1 MYLENF
7 IQYLTS
13 ERRYSSHTVTAYQKD
28 LRQFY
33 GFLELNYSVTDIRQV
48 NHQMIRA
55 WIMDLIENDNSGRT
69 VNRKLSALKTY
80 YRFLR
85 RNSIIEIN
93 PMLRILP
100 PKSNKP
106 LPEFVSTE
114 NMDLLLDEVAFEEG
128 FEGARDK
135 LIIEFFYFTGIRLAE
150 LVGLQNKDIDLQK
163 RQIKVLG
170 KRNKER
176 LIPFGNTLE
185 RSIDK
190 YISERD
196 KMTGSIQPEDTF
208 FITKKGLKIYKKLV
222 YRIVNSYLSK
232 VSTLK
237 KKSPHVLR
245 HTFATHML
253 NNGADLN
260 AIKELLGHANLSA
273 TQVYTHN
280 TIEKLK
286 SIYNQAH
293 PRA

>member
-28 LRQFY
+28 LQQFY